1 MTHIIGNVTAT
12 LPESAPTRQST
23 PPNYWV
29 GFLLN
34 VLAAGAGFTYLGRVR
49 LHMLWLA
56 LTVGLG
62 VVSALGGSAAE
73 GLALLGGWGLLIGG
87 LVLYRKTFL
96 ELEGK
101 AGWSMTVAPA
111 LKWGLIGLHLVSAV
125 ALRASTVQEQLIGL
139 QSAQQ
144 NVRSA
149 EERASQMLHK
159 VSVAS
164 IEMVLAEEGGV
175 PAGDCMTAVH
185 KANVSEVTACEV
197 LPGSLPDGATAI
209 RVTFEDGTS
218 QIGTVK

>member
-1 MTHIIGNVTAT
+1 M
-12 LPESAPTRQST
+12 
-23 PPNYWV
+23 
-29 GFLLN
+29 
-34 VLAAGAGFTYLGRVR
+34 AAGAGFTYLGRVR
-49 LHMLWLA
+49 LHVLWLA
-56 LTVGLG
+56 LTVGVG

-87 LVLYRKTFL
+87 LILYRKTFL
-96 ELEGK
+96 ELEGS
-101 AGWSMTVAPA
+101 AEWSLTVVPA
-111 LKWGLIGLHLVSAV
+111 LKWGLIGLHLVSAL
-125 ALRASTVQEQLIGL
+125 ALRVSAVQEQLAGV

-175 PAGDCMTAVH
+175 LAGDCMSAVH

-197 LPGSLPDGATAI
+197 LPGRLPDGATAI

-218 QIGTVK
+218 LKGTVK